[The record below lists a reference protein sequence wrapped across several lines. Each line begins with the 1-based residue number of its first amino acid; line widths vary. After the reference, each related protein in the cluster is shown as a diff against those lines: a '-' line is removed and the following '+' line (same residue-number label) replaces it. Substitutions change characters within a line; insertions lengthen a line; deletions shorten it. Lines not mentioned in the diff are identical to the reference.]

1 VTVSTVISAPRE
13 QVFGYLQDIANHAE
27 FTDHYLVDWHLT
39 REDSVGLGAG
49 ARFRVR
55 APGNRFS
62 WGDSTFTEVSA
73 PHRIVERG
81 RTGKSNRIRTLGVYE
96 LSSAPG
102 GATRV
107 KFSIET
113 EPRVLSDRRPRV
125 VEAQERQGDAPPA
138 LDHRARRRPRTARH
152 GSRRI
157 DSRLAMTMTR
167 KPALLAL
174 LALAA
179 LGLGAC
185 SDDSHTPVSTGTY
198 AGESGQNAPY
208 LNVGPLIY
216 EVQLSR
222 QLNPAD
228 TEDSAYLKGL
238 TPAQRRLA
246 RGEEWFAVFLQ
257 VYNESSAPHP
267 AATQLTISDTQ
278 ANVYTPT
285 IPAATNEFA
294 YRAGLLQP
302 KSRIPALN
310 AVAANGP
317 TQGALLLYKIKIVS
331 LDNRPLELKIVDP
344 LDLRQTAQAE
354 LDV

>member
-1 VTVSTVISAPRE
+1 
-13 QVFGYLQDIANHAE
+13 
-27 FTDHYLVDWHLT
+27 
-39 REDSVGLGAG
+39 
-49 ARFRVR
+49 
-55 APGNRFS
+55 
-62 WGDSTFTEVSA
+62 
-73 PHRIVERG
+73 
-81 RTGKSNRIRTLGVYE
+81 
-96 LSSAPG
+96 
-102 GATRV
+102 
-107 KFSIET
+107 
-113 EPRVLSDRRPRV
+113 
-125 VEAQERQGDAPPA
+125 
-138 LDHRARRRPRTARH
+138 
-152 GSRRI
+152 
-157 DSRLAMTMTR
+157 MTMTR

-185 SDDSHTPVSTGTY
+185 SDDSHTSVTTGTY

-222 QLNPAD
+222 ELNPAD
-228 TEDSAYLKGL
+228 TEDAAYLGGL
-238 TPAQRRLA
+238 TPAQRKLA

-267 AATQLTISDTQ
+267 AATQLTIRDTQ
-278 ANVYTPT
+278 ENIYTPT
-285 IPAATNEFA
+285 VPATTNEFA

-310 AVAANGP
+310 TVAANGP

-331 LDNRPLELKIVDP
+331 LDNRPLEFKIVDP
-344 LDLRQTAQAE
+344 LNPKQTAQAE